1 MNRQSKV
8 MQRWK
13 WNMNCMN
20 CICYGVFFQW
30 ISRFGDR
37 LHALEQRVEYLEQH
51 VIIDIEALEK
61 MD

>member
-1 MNRQSKV
+1 MP
-8 MQRWK
+8 RWT

-30 ISRFGDR
+30 ISRFGGR
-37 LHALEQRVEYLEQH
+37 LSSLEKRVEYLEQH